1 MVWSSDQVLRSSG
14 LAKKVLR
21 GTLKGKRKK
30 GRRSGKRYER
40 VHRDGPPASS
50 IRAAENITVWIGIV
64 VK

>member
-1 MVWSSDQVLRSSG
+1 MVWSSDQVLKSSG

-21 GTLKGKRKK
+21 GTLKGKRKRVE
-30 GRRSGKRYER
+30 GVARRYER